1 MKIRKSTQYMYQ
13 NTVVK
18 KNVDF
23 LLIGE
28 GEKNVMFLLKIS
40 VHSCLMIYYIVEEN
54 IFVCNCLQAFIKEI
68 LKRHTKDRFKINGK
82 QMIKMTKKGEYVTF
96 KSKIT
101 IHGLRRF

>member
-1 MKIRKSTQYMYQ
+1 MFDDSLHRGRKH
-13 NTVVK
+13 
-18 KNVDF
+18 F
-23 LLIGE
+23 
-28 GEKNVMFLLKIS
+28 
-40 VHSCLMIYYIVEEN
+40 
-54 IFVCNCLQAFIKEI
+54 CLQAFIKEI